1 MKNRYILCVIVALNL
16 GSAFADVYDDAKQS
30 WVDRSAERKQYNRDG
45 TITAFTPEKLQQ
57 EARVRNLRQSVI
69 SKNFEALKSEVVGRE
84 FYKTSVGVSFLYGWL
99 LNQFKE
105 VVTPFYVG
113 KYFSFKAMFDPL
125 LNKIDESAR
134 NFLSPKFNE
143 WVKKLE
149 AKEEK
154 QKQEDKFSFLF
165 DGIIPLHYAIEQ
177 VRAGKDD
184 PTTKAPF
191 ETPQKL
197 FKETLYSPES
207 VNSRT
212 RAVSDLGD
220 SLKIESE
227 KLTIEY
233 FNNVIRGIKNSDKTS
248 LKEARDI
255 ISQTGFINFGS
266 ADAQVSNSLDAS
278 AQLSNV
284 DTATSPTKSRTLST
298 ASLSLSSPKK
308 RSLSVFSFLS
318 SPQEKPAD
326 TGTLDLNTPIQTIK
340 DPRAELILVLVNI
353 YFEERPYTKQ
363 LSGMTGEGKFFRA
376 FSSTKDENIYKN
388 RREALTEA
396 YKAVLAKLNEVSSK

>member
-30 WVDRSAERKQYNRDG
+30 WADRSDERKQYNRDG

-220 SLKIESE
+220 SFKIESE

-233 FNNVIRGIKNSDKTS
+233 FNNVIKGIKNRNKTS
-248 LKEARDI
+248 LKKARDI
-255 ISQTGFINFGS
+255 ISQNGFINFGS
-266 ADAQVSNSLDAS
+266 VDAQVSNSLDAS
-278 AQLSNV
+278 AQSSNV
-284 DTATSPTKSRTLST
+284 DTATSPTKPRTLST
-298 ASLSLSSPKK
+298 ASLSSPRK
-308 RSLSVFSFLS
+308 RSSSVLSFLS
-318 SPQEKPAD
+318 PPKPAD

-396 YKAVLAKLNEVSSK
+396 YKDVLAKLNEVSSK

>member
-143 WVKKLE
+143 WVEKLE

-220 SLKIESE
+220 SFKIESE
-227 KLTIEY
+227 KLTIEQ
-233 FNNVIRGIKNSDKTS
+233 FNNVIKGIKNRNKTS
-248 LKEARDI
+248 LKKARDI
-255 ISQTGFINFGS
+255 ISQNGFINFGS
-266 ADAQVSNSLDAS
+266 VDAQVSNSLDAS
-278 AQLSNV
+278 AQSSNV
-284 DTATSPTKSRTLST
+284 DTATSPTKPRTLST
-298 ASLSLSSPKK
+298 ASLSSPRK
-308 RSLSVFSFLS
+308 RSSSVLSFLS
-318 SPQEKPAD
+318 PPKPAD

-340 DPRAELILVLVNI
+340 DPRAELILVLANI

>member
-30 WVDRSAERKQYNRDG
+30 WADRSDERKQYNRDG

-220 SLKIESE
+220 SFKIESE
-227 KLTIEY
+227 KLTIEQ
-233 FNNVIRGIKNSDKTS
+233 FNNVIKGIKNRNKTS
-248 LKEARDI
+248 LKKARDI
-255 ISQTGFINFGS
+255 ISQNGFINFGS
-266 ADAQVSNSLDAS
+266 VDAQVSNSLDAS
-278 AQLSNV
+278 AQSSNV
-284 DTATSPTKSRTLST
+284 DTATSPTKPRTLST
-298 ASLSLSSPKK
+298 ASLSSPRK
-308 RSLSVFSFLS
+308 RSSSVLSFLS
-318 SPQEKPAD
+318 PPKPAD

-396 YKAVLAKLNEVSSK
+396 YKDVLAKLNEVSSK